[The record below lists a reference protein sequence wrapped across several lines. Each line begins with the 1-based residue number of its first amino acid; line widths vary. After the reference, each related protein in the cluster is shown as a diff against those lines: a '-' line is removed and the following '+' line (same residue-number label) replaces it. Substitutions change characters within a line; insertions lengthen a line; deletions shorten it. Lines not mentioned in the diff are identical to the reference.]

1 MQEGDRWHQ
10 IQSTKP
16 SARLRAARAMPQWI
30 TARGSAI
37 PPPPPPPQDDSP
49 PVEPE
54 YEVIEFAGQ
63 QTYSNQPIIRGK
75 ELREKKRCDLCGSS
89 APAVR
94 CQQCVQQNFCYS
106 CDEMYHRHPK
116 RQFHTRKE
124 LEGGGL
130 PPLPPKGEPQP
141 PPVPPPRRN
150 KRGTPRPQHS
160 PLPPPIPP
168 SPQISQRE
176 QMHPKQG
183 FMGSLKRMIGG
194 RQLPIVPHGIEQQN
208 QLPVNNSM
216 MKFHDSVTNCNGC
229 QDWMEFQRGTRSG
242 SFNSLNPPNFGMM
255 MQSQSMAHLNC
266 PSCQKQPM
274 WNPWNGMPA
283 AGTWQ
288 SSAFLNRY
296 PPREEWSDSDSEAG
310 WHRER
315 QRRFSTLS
323 AKTPKSYGFDDTH
336 SVRGGRRTDAET
348 SSNKGNRRK
357 DFETMS
363 NFGGSR
369 RHRSGSMSLR
379 GSRKSDLENS
389 LPRSQK
395 RFNDV
400 LRNKGYDDES
410 DGRIKDSETSDI
422 ESDIDFVANKSTR
435 KIMSDVEDMH
445 MARKKS
451 EPMIS
456 KSNRFDGSRTVKGQS
471 KRNEEFT
478 DIERKKSSF
487 TNTSSSAKDESRREV
502 KNARQTESEHEDDL
516 INGIETKK
524 EDEEELGPIPDDEWE
539 CKHCTFINQG
549 GTRVCTVCCKTTAKP
564 KLSKTTT
571 SPPTEDFMKKLI
583 IEDKLANETLPKNT
597 TKELKEKRGISESN
611 RILTS
616 KGTSPPPQSIST
628 QTYEEAGRK
637 LKRATSLADYGN
649 WKTPQRSTSRQSL
662 LSDTQSLPVTPPR
675 SQSPEQKK
683 YDTIRRSSDQF
694 SQRSI
699 KRAGSQPPE
708 YISSLVQKQVKQG
721 LEMVKLLRE
730 AEEHQFSAEDLAIA
744 LLHCGDGDPINWL
757 QENWRNMI
765 DTVVTL
771 GTNYGQER
779 KENIVGTISAS
790 EAREAL
796 RVHNGNVW
804 AAVTEC
810 VEQRQRKYAEL
821 LSRGNFSREDIVTVL
836 TANHGNLEEAY
847 KELNKNQLKPF
858 LMRIWGPP
866 QGADNDDGDITKLA
880 HGELD
885 GQGDKNS
892 EEVSVDL
899 SIESNFDR
907 IQNWLDHVNINNRA
921 RFSQSMLQLNLIGSN
936 TLESESK
943 FRTSTKNFDF
953 SAKRQTSDIH
963 RYLTSFYNAN
973 EKSLRIGTKNI
984 YGSEQNL
991 SMTVQHNENINNLH
1005 EPEPIQ
1011 SSSVK
1016 SENSNEHQRNEP
1028 ETVTIKLKPIV
1039 VSINDD
1045 HSDNSESNEAENL
1058 SFNQKNTVELD
1069 ILSHSTDDLIR
1080 DTKEIIFNSTSD
1092 IDKASS
1098 INKHLKLSRSN
1109 SETSNESFESL
1120 HSSGS
1125 ENKNIYQ
1132 NTTVNILENES
1143 TSSIDIYE
1151 NIGIMHTDK
1160 KQKEIGTYQ
1169 HTSKRNDVINNNNYN
1184 QLNTELAVVD
1194 PLTKSQSEN
1203 LQPHNKIDNQLLPS
1217 ERINKQI
1224 EKPVEPIVSEETD
1237 NLVVNYSNEK
1247 IISPNNE
1254 QIWTMKDKI
1263 NQNFVK
1269 IPTSNSS
1276 TSSLNEENESNY
1288 MSDGSLITNKEQVLL
1303 AKYIASTVK
1312 ETKENSI
1319 KDYQNHTTSYTTSEN
1334 SYPSKANSTS
1344 SKSDSDINDGESNEF
1359 SEESADYIDQ
1369 EDPPLQMV
1377 KIKREQISE
1386 ENSEKENNSSIKQD
1400 KTEVTIPVENNT
1412 KTNTENNLKN
1422 NLFHYNQT
1430 ELIDILKQNLTKDD
1444 VVEKIVHT
1452 LFASVLRASTETY
1465 SEQETE
1471 LLQKLVNNKKI
1482 EPKEIGDESSL
1493 AGDHNFLQDTDIAE
1507 KELISNLEK
1516 GTAVVAPVIN
1526 DKTSKEIHSSIDNK
1540 TEIEKKLKI
1549 QDEGIH
1555 ALAVNLVE
1563 EEEALVEIYNNN
1575 ENKTEI
1581 EEKLQIQKE
1590 EFTSIVDLV
1599 QEEKKLE
1606 EIRSNNDNN
1615 IIIEE
1620 KLQMQNDGYAPVE
1633 DSVQKENKLEEICS
1647 NNENKPEI
1655 NEKLQMQ
1662 IKDAPVAGLVREEK
1676 KIEVICSINDNN
1688 KTEIVEKLQIGIEG
1702 INDPAVALT
1711 EEEKTQEETNSNY
1724 DNSKKIENIFINES
1738 KFQKQEDS
1746 KIILTQRE
1754 ARRLL
1759 AEGLVATYEQAEIAL
1774 QLKELNLDE
1783 DDGAILAAAN
1793 DCDSLESAIAF
1804 LQQECQLCAGK
1815 YSVKQM
1821 ISMLECEHRCCHEC
1835 ANNYFTLQI
1844 TEKNINDCTCPFCK
1858 EPDILQLEE
1867 DKVLT
1872 YFSHLDILLKGL
1884 VKENVHELFQR
1895 KLRDRTLMQD
1905 PNFKWC
1911 IKCSSGYI
1919 ANPRQK
1925 RLMCP
1930 DCKAVTCAKCMKP
1943 WEKEHETMSCDEYQ
1957 AWLKQN
1963 DPENQLAQHLD
1974 ENGVTCPNCKSKYLL
1989 AKGGCMHL
1997 ICPHCKHEFCSGC
2010 SKPFLMGKKCSLS
2023 EYCEKLGLH
2032 SHHPRNCLFY
2042 LRDKEPEQLEKLL
2055 EDNNI
2060 NFKNEET
2067 VDNKRCHIQ
2076 LLKETPEG
2084 LVEAICGYTTVK
2096 AGLCRKHY
2104 VELLSRLIR
2113 QNMIETIDLLDEDDL
2128 ETVIRRTGRKPPLN
2142 SYGTPKSVYRSR
2154 LLQVIAEEIPLD

>member
-892 EEVSVDL
+892 EE
-899 SIESNFDR
+899 
-907 IQNWLDHVNINNRA
+907 
-921 RFSQSMLQLNLIGSN
+921 
-936 TLESESK
+936 
-943 FRTSTKNFDF
+943 
-953 SAKRQTSDIH
+953 
-963 RYLTSFYNAN
+963 
-973 EKSLRIGTKNI
+973 
-984 YGSEQNL
+984 
-991 SMTVQHNENINNLH
+991 
-1005 EPEPIQ
+1005 
-1011 SSSVK
+1011 
-1016 SENSNEHQRNEP
+1016 
-1028 ETVTIKLKPIV
+1028 
-1039 VSINDD
+1039 
-1045 HSDNSESNEAENL
+1045 
-1058 SFNQKNTVELD
+1058 
-1069 ILSHSTDDLIR
+1069 
-1080 DTKEIIFNSTSD
+1080 
-1092 IDKASS
+1092 
-1098 INKHLKLSRSN
+1098 
-1109 SETSNESFESL
+1109 
-1120 HSSGS
+1120 
-1125 ENKNIYQ
+1125 
-1132 NTTVNILENES
+1132 
-1143 TSSIDIYE
+1143 
-1151 NIGIMHTDK
+1151 
-1160 KQKEIGTYQ
+1160 
-1169 HTSKRNDVINNNNYN
+1169 
-1184 QLNTELAVVD
+1184 
-1194 PLTKSQSEN
+1194 
-1203 LQPHNKIDNQLLPS
+1203 
-1217 ERINKQI
+1217 
-1224 EKPVEPIVSEETD
+1224 
-1237 NLVVNYSNEK
+1237 
-1247 IISPNNE
+1247 
-1254 QIWTMKDKI
+1254 
-1263 NQNFVK
+1263 
-1269 IPTSNSS
+1269 
-1276 TSSLNEENESNY
+1276 
-1288 MSDGSLITNKEQVLL
+1288 
-1303 AKYIASTVK
+1303 
-1312 ETKENSI
+1312 
-1319 KDYQNHTTSYTTSEN
+1319 
-1334 SYPSKANSTS
+1334 
-1344 SKSDSDINDGESNEF
+1344 
-1359 SEESADYIDQ
+1359 
-1369 EDPPLQMV
+1369 
-1377 KIKREQISE
+1377 
-1386 ENSEKENNSSIKQD
+1386 
-1400 KTEVTIPVENNT
+1400 
-1412 KTNTENNLKN
+1412 
-1422 NLFHYNQT
+1422 
-1430 ELIDILKQNLTKDD
+1430 
-1444 VVEKIVHT
+1444 
-1452 LFASVLRASTETY
+1452 
-1465 SEQETE
+1465 
-1471 LLQKLVNNKKI
+1471 
-1482 EPKEIGDESSL
+1482 
-1493 AGDHNFLQDTDIAE
+1493 
-1507 KELISNLEK
+1507 
-1516 GTAVVAPVIN
+1516 
-1526 DKTSKEIHSSIDNK
+1526 
-1540 TEIEKKLKI
+1540 
-1549 QDEGIH
+1549 
-1555 ALAVNLVE
+1555 
-1563 EEEALVEIYNNN
+1563 
-1575 ENKTEI
+1575 
-1581 EEKLQIQKE
+1581 
-1590 EFTSIVDLV
+1590 
-1599 QEEKKLE
+1599 
-1606 EIRSNNDNN
+1606 
-1615 IIIEE
+1615 
-1620 KLQMQNDGYAPVE
+1620 
-1633 DSVQKENKLEEICS
+1633 
-1647 NNENKPEI
+1647 
-1655 NEKLQMQ
+1655 
-1662 IKDAPVAGLVREEK
+1662 
-1676 KIEVICSINDNN
+1676 
-1688 KTEIVEKLQIGIEG
+1688 
-1702 INDPAVALT
+1702 
-1711 EEEKTQEETNSNY
+1711 
-1724 DNSKKIENIFINES
+1724 
-1738 KFQKQEDS
+1738 
-1746 KIILTQRE
+1746 RE

-2096 AGLCRKHY
+2096 AGLCRTHY
-2104 VELLSRLIR
+2104 VESLVSAIR
-2113 QNMIETIDLLDEDDL
+2113 NNNIDPVVLLDYGESL
-2128 ETVIRRTGRKPPLN
+2128 QELRRHGKEPPERPTGMSEYHHWQSCLK
-2142 SYGTPKSVYRSR
+2142 
-2154 LLQVIAEEIPLD
+2154 VIAEEIPLD

>member
-1 MQEGDRWHQ
+1 
-10 IQSTKP
+10 
-16 SARLRAARAMPQWI
+16 MPQWI
-30 TARGSAI
+30 TARGTAV
-37 PPPPPPPQDDSP
+37 PPPPPPPQDDLP
-49 PVEPE
+49 PLEPE
-54 YEVIEFAGQ
+54 YEVIEFSGQ

-75 ELREKKRCDLCGSS
+75 ELRERKRCDLCGSS

-94 CQQCVQQNFCYS
+94 CLQCVQQNFCYS

-150 KRGTPRPQHS
+150 KRATPRPQHS
-160 PLPPPIPP
+160 PQPPPIPP

-176 QMHPKQG
+176 QLHPKQG
-183 FMGSLKRMIGG
+183 LMGSLKRMIGG
-194 RQLPIVPHGIEQQN
+194 RQLPIVPHGIEHQN
-208 QLPVNNSM
+208 QMPVNNSM
-216 MKFHDSVTNCNGC
+216 MKFHDSAMNCNGC
-229 QDWMEFQRGTRSG
+229 QDWLEFQRGPRSG
-242 SFNSLNPPNFGMM
+242 SFSNLNPPNFGLM

-296 PPREEWSDSDSEAG
+296 PPREEWSDSDSEFG
-310 WHRER
+310 GHKER

-323 AKTPKSYGFDDTH
+323 AKTPKSYGYDDTH

-363 NFGGSR
+363 NYGGSR
-369 RHRSGSMSLR
+369 RNRTGSMSLR
-379 GSRKSDLENS
+379 GSRRSDLENS

-395 RFNDV
+395 RLNDV
-400 LRNKGYDDES
+400 QRNKCYDDDS

-422 ESDIDFVANKSTR
+422 ESDDDFVAKKSTR

-445 MARKKS
+445 MSRKKS
-451 EPMIS
+451 EPLIA
-456 KSNRFDGSRTVKGQS
+456 KSNISDGSRSVKSQS
-471 KRNEEFT
+471 KRNEDFT
-478 DIERKKSSF
+478 DIGRKPSSF
-487 TNTSSSAKDESRREV
+487 IKTPSIPRDGIQDNI

-516 INGIETKK
+516 INGIELRKA
-524 EDEEELGPIPDDEWE
+524 DEEDLGPIPDTEWE

-564 KLSKTTT
+564 KLCKTT
-571 SPPTEDFMKKLI
+571 SPPSGDFMKKLI
-583 IEDKLANETLPKNT
+583 IEDKQPNEPLPKNP

-611 RILTS
+611 RNLAS

-649 WKTPQRSTSRQSL
+649 WRTPQRSTSKQSL

-675 SQSPEQKK
+675 SLSPEQKK
-683 YDTIRRSSDQF
+683 NDALRRSSDQF

-699 KRAGSQPPE
+699 RRAGSQPPE

-730 AEEHQFSAEDLAIA
+730 AEEHQFSADDLAIA

-796 RVHNGNVW
+796 RIHNGNVW

-907 IQNWLDHVNINNRA
+907 IQNWLDHVNINNKA
-921 RFSQSMLQLNLIGSN
+921 RFSQSMLQLNLNRGN
-936 TLESESK
+936 ALEPESK
-943 FRTSTKNFDF
+943 FQVNNLDF
-953 SAKRQTSDIH
+953 SGKHQTSDIH
-963 RYLTSFYNAN
+963 RYLTNFYNAN
-973 EKSLRIGTKNI
+973 EKSLRIGTKSM
-984 YGSEQNL
+984 YSSENNL
-991 SMTVQHNENINNLH
+991 SMTVQRNEDNLH
-1005 EPEPIQ
+1005 HPKQIQ
-1011 SSSVK
+1011 SSSINN
-1016 SENSNEHQRNEP
+1016 ESNNGHLINEI

-1039 VSINDD
+1039 VGINDD
-1045 HSDNSESNEAENL
+1045 QTDDSDSNEGENMIFNTKNEIGSDVL
-1058 SFNQKNTVELD
+1058 SRSSGESK
-1069 ILSHSTDDLIR
+1069 R
-1080 DTKEIIFNSTSD
+1080 DTKPIISNPKSD
-1092 IDKASS
+1092 IDMPFSN
-1098 INKHLKLSRSN
+1098 NKHLILSRSE
-1109 SETSNESFESL
+1109 SETSSESFESL
-1120 HSSGS
+1120 HSSSS
-1125 ENKNIYQ
+1125 ENQNIYQ
-1132 NTTVNILENES
+1132 NTAANILENE
-1143 TSSIDIYE
+1143 TSSSNDIYE
-1151 NIGIMHTDK
+1151 NIQIIHTDK
-1160 KQKEIGTYQ
+1160 EQKEIETHQ
-1169 HTSKRNDVINNNNYN
+1169 HVSKTNDEINNCN
-1184 QLNTELAVVD
+1184 QSNIQMTASD
-1194 PLTKSQSEN
+1194 PLIKSQSDN
-1203 LQPHNKIDNQLLPS
+1203 LQSNGKIDSKLFSN
-1217 ERINKQI
+1217 ERLNKQR
-1224 EKPVEPIVSEETD
+1224 EKIVQPIVSEGSD
-1237 NLVVNYSNEK
+1237 NSDNYSIEEIIPDNNEK
-1247 IISPNNE
+1247 KLVRESNTIENAVRM
-1254 QIWTMKDKI
+1254 T
-1263 NQNFVK
+1263 
-1269 IPTSNSS
+1269 TSQSS
-1276 TSSLNEENESNY
+1276 TSSLYEENESNNE
-1288 MSDGSLITNKEQVLL
+1288 SNGAFIPKQEQVLQERNITVTSNITS
-1303 AKYIASTVK
+1303 KVK
-1312 ETKENSI
+1312 ETSKNTI
-1319 KDYQNHTTSYTTSEN
+1319 KNYHNQKTSKTISKN
-1334 SYPSKANSTS
+1334 SYPSKTNSTS
-1344 SKSDSDINDGESNEF
+1344 SKSDYDINECESNEF
-1359 SEESADYIDQ
+1359 SEESNDFIDQ
-1369 EDPPLQMV
+1369 NDLPVQV
-1377 KIKREQISE
+1377 ITIKRNQISE
-1386 ENSEKENNSSIKQD
+1386 ENNNSIMPNQDIDQVAISEKNDI
-1400 KTEVTIPVENNT
+1400 
-1412 KTNTENNLKN
+1412 KTNTENNPRN
-1422 NLFHYNQT
+1422 NLYNYDQT
-1430 ELIDILKQNLTKDD
+1430 ELIDILKHNLTKDD

-1452 LFASVLRASTETY
+1452 LFASVLRASAETRR
-1465 SEQETE
+1465 ERDIE
-1471 LLQKLVNNKKI
+1471 LVNKMVNEKKI
-1482 EPKEIGDESSL
+1482 EPEETSDLLTRVGDL
-1493 AGDHNFLQDTDIAE
+1493 NYLQNSDVAE
-1507 KELISNLEK
+1507 KRLLSNQEVERNV
-1516 GTAVVAPVIN
+1516 TAIAAEEN
-1526 DKTSKEIHSSIDNK
+1526 TSKETYSNIDNNETKIDDKLKRLNKEIYFPVDALVGEKKTLDDIGLNNDNNETEIEENLIIQNEEMYTPVLPSDGEEKTLEEIFSTK
-1540 TEIEKKLKI
+1540 TEIGEKVQKKI
-1549 QDEGIH
+1549 EIIFDSAV
-1555 ALAVNLVE
+1555 ALNE
-1563 EEEALVEIYNNN
+1563 ENDTSEEMCFIND
-1575 ENKTEI
+1575 NKKAEI
-1581 EEKLQIQKE
+1581 EEKLQIKSDGKYDPVASLSAEQD
-1590 EFTSIVDLV
+1590 TTLV
-1599 QEEKKLE
+1599 
-1606 EIRSNNDNN
+1606 EICYNNDNKETQVDE
-1615 IIIEE
+1615 ILEMEGVGIKDPVVPLFEKEE
-1620 KLQMQNDGYAPVE
+1620 I
-1633 DSVQKENKLEEICS
+1633 QKEIYSSNDNKNKLETIFNNESEFQGQDDS
-1647 NNENKPEI
+1647 NN
-1655 NEKLQMQ
+1655 
-1662 IKDAPVAGLVREEK
+1662 
-1676 KIEVICSINDNN
+1676 
-1688 KTEIVEKLQIGIEG
+1688 
-1702 INDPAVALT
+1702 
-1711 EEEKTQEETNSNY
+1711 
-1724 DNSKKIENIFINES
+1724 
-1738 KFQKQEDS
+1738 
-1746 KIILTQRE
+1746 ILMERE

-1759 AEGLVATYEQAEIAL
+1759 AEGLVATYQQAEIAL

-1793 DCDSLESAIAF
+1793 DCVSLESAIAF

-1821 ISMLECEHRCCHEC
+1821 ISMLECEHRCCLEC

-1844 TEKNINDCTCPFCK
+1844 TERSINDCTCPFCN
-1858 EPDILQLEE
+1858 EPDIFQLEE
-1867 DKVLT
+1867 EKVLT
-1872 YFSHLDILLKGL
+1872 YFSNLDILLKGL

-1943 WEKEHETMSCDEYQ
+1943 WEKEHETMSCEEYQ
-1957 AWLKQN
+1957 AWLQEN

-2060 NFKNEET
+2060 NFKKEEIIE
-2067 VDNKRCHIQ
+2067 NKRCNIQ
-2076 LLKETPEG
+2076 LLKETSEG
-2084 LVEAICGYTTVK
+2084 LIEAICGFTTVK
-2096 AGLCRKHY
+2096 AGLCRTHY
-2104 VELLSRLIR
+2104 VESLVTAIR
-2113 QNMIETIDLLDEDDL
+2113 NNNIDPVVLLDYGESL
-2128 ETVIRRTGRKPPLN
+2128 QELKRHGKEPPERPTGMSEYHHWQNCLKI
-2142 SYGTPKSVYRSR
+2142 
-2154 LLQVIAEEIPLD
+2154 IADEIPLD